1 MHARRLV
8 FAMTLVASACTSGAS
23 ETTPVLSPFAIATT
37 TPATTPAT
45 TTPATTTTFAPAA
58 TTTTTTLPVGTLEE
72 DARAVILAGLPGTIL
87 DNATAGHLAA
97 GGRGIIIFTKNMS
110 SAGQL
115 SALTSAMACAAG
127 GEILVAVDQEPGR
140 VDRLAKVGLPS
151 PDPFADRETFISESE
166 AMATEMIGLGI
177 NLDLAPVI
185 DVARGSNPVLVGRNF
200 GSDPEVVAQRGTGF
214 ISALQQAGVGT
225 TAKHFPGHGL
235 STVDPHLVVTPI
247 DAGLEVLT
255 ETDFPPFATAI
266 AEGVGAVM
274 VGHPIYAAIDPDN
287 PASLSPAVLD
297 LLRSEFAFDGV
308 AMTDAF
314 SMAGVREGTTLG
326 DIAVEALAAGE
337 DMLIVDNPLEVEPA
351 VQAIIEAVNAGRLD
365 RDRLAQAAGRVRRL
379 AMSVA
384 PVECGS

>member
-1 MHARRLV
+1 
-8 FAMTLVASACTSGAS
+8 
-23 ETTPVLSPFAIATT
+23 
-37 TPATTPAT
+37 
-45 TTPATTTTFAPAA
+45 
-58 TTTTTTLPVGTLEE
+58 
-72 DARAVILAGLPGTIL
+72 VILAGLPGTTL
-87 DNATAGHLAA
+87 DKATAEHLAA
-97 GGRGIIIFTKNMS
+97 GGRGIIIFTKNMLD
-110 SAGQL
+110 AGQL
-115 SALTSAMACAAG
+115 STLTSAMACAAG

-140 VDRLAKVGLPS
+140 VDRLAKVGLAS

-177 NLDLAPVI
+177 NLDLAPVV
-185 DVARGSNPVLVGRNF
+185 DVARGPNPVLVGRNF
-200 GSDPEVVAQRGTGF
+200 GSDPEVVAQRGTDF

-247 DAGLEVLT
+247 DAGLEILA

-287 PASLSPAVLD
+287 PASLSPAILD
-297 LLRSEFAFDGV
+297 LLRNEFAFDGV

-314 SMAGVREGTTLG
+314 SMAGVRDATTLG
-326 DIAVEALAAGE
+326 DIAVEALTAGE
-337 DMLIVDNPLEVEPA
+337 DMLIVDSPSEVEPA
-351 VQAIIEAVNAGRLD
+351 VQAIIEAVNAGTLD

-384 PVECGS
+384 PVKCGD